1 MNLNNIFKVIIYI
14 ILGTTGL
21 FSIYLPFVSY
31 KKAYFVGEDYYVGM
45 VDSIE
50 NQYNPFIDEII
61 QKGLTIQASKEKKI
75 LYNKLKPVADSLGL
89 LQSKAEISGDSSRII
104 SIKKVIDKFTA
115 AKYERESEIDEK
127 YSLDNLGK
135 TKLTDIKKAIKD
147 TLKVKDY
154 VAIVANKLRNPN
166 QRKSIKPITAAEIN
180 IQKVNEQDKGGF
192 IIFGV
197 TLIVVVIFIALVEEN
212 IIQLH
217 LSPLKYALIIVL
229 FGFSMVMLYLIRKSL
244 IDDIRFKEI
253 FEEREKVVKERLLK
267 IKNLEIEYL
276 SIHNKYCDNLDSLVQ
291 FAKNAQS
298 PVERYLVDKNDTAAV
313 NNALRAGLPLK
324 DTTYIAVDKKVFGA
338 NHTVKLDSLPY
349 VPFSKQKFDI
359 KVKQY
364 NEDGRVINLI
374 LVQTLKKTFVENLAI
389 YPENFDEEKTL
400 HFGSLADPT
409 TNGNWE

>member
-1 MNLNNIFKVIIYI
+1 M
-14 ILGTTGL
+14 
-21 FSIYLPFVSY
+21 
-31 KKAYFVGEDYYVGM
+31 
-45 VDSIE
+45 
-50 NQYNPFIDEII
+50 
-61 QKGLTIQASKEKKI
+61 
-75 LYNKLKPVADSLGL
+75 
-89 LQSKAEISGDSSRII
+89 
-104 SIKKVIDKFTA
+104 
-115 AKYERESEIDEK
+115 
-127 YSLDNLGK
+127 
-135 TKLTDIKKAIKD
+135 
-147 TLKVKDY
+147 
-154 VAIVANKLRNPN
+154 
-166 QRKSIKPITAAEIN
+166 
-180 IQKVNEQDKGGF
+180 
-192 IIFGV
+192 
-197 TLIVVVIFIALVEEN
+197 VVIFIALVEEN